1 MKKKIIIIL
10 LLFLL
15 LGCKKIEKNNN
26 NYIELVTNCLNDKG
40 ITNNVSLGYKYYVP
54 KGVKKVKDFDSN
66 QIFLIDGSKVYLY
79 IDIIS
84 YFYNKEINIDVE
96 RDSTQYFYYQKIK
109 YNDKNGYIKI
119 IKEDDKDYFVT
130 IVYNYAKTE
139 FYSSYEQLNKMIT
152 LSSIIINNIEYNDA
166 IIEKILEGEL
176 GQFSEFTYELEK
188 PEDASSNFSQV
199 LEEYVQN
206 EEKEQLPGE

>member
-1 MKKKIIIIL
+1 MRKKIIIIF

-15 LGCKKIEKNNN
+15 SGCKKIEKNDN

-54 KGVKKVKDFDSN
+54 KGVKKVKDFDNN

-84 YFYNKEINIDVE
+84 YFYNKEINIDTE
-96 RDSTQYFYYQKIK
+96 RDSTEYFYYQEIK
-109 YNDKNGYIKI
+109 YKDKKGYIKI
-119 IKEDDKDYFVT
+119 EKENDKDYFVT
-130 IVYNYAKTE
+130 IVYNYARTE
-139 FYSSYEQLNKMIT
+139 FYSNYEQLNKIIT
-152 LSSIIINNIEYNDA
+152 LSSIIINNIDYNDTV
-166 IIEKILEGEL
+166 IEKILEGEL
-176 GQFSEFTYELEK
+176 GQFSEFTYEVEK

-199 LEEYVQN
+199 LEELVQN